1 MRSDGR
7 IFVTGGWDSRIRI
20 YSTKTLKE
28 VAVLK
33 WHKEGVYAVDFAVL
47 LEAGDLQG
55 NEGGEGGE
63 VVKKETGLGK
73 VQRQREEAMQLK
85 HWVVAGAKDGKV
97 SLWEVF

>member
-1 MRSDGR
+1 MR
-7 IFVTGGWDSRIRI
+7 V

-33 WHKEGVYAVDFAVL
+33 WHKEGVYAVDFGEI
-47 LEAGDLQG
+47 LEAENLREKGH
-55 NEGGEGGE
+55 GEE
-63 VVKKETGLGK
+63 KDVMMKRETGLGK
-73 VQRQREEAMQLK
+73 LQRQREQQMQLK